1 MQAKKAQEDAA
12 SRLAVQVR
20 QLLRLL
26 PPAQTGPP
34 ASPSRLTEI
43 HPLMPRVGRVRC
55 LLLLLC
61 WAGSPQNSLPWGS
74 AMTV

>member
-1 MQAKKAQEDAA
+1 MQAKKAQEEAA

-43 HPLMPRVGRVRC
+43 HPLMPPGVRVEATSNPPIMIFPGRC
-55 LLLLLC
+55 L
-61 WAGSPQNSLPWGS
+61 
-74 AMTV
+74 T

>member
-43 HPLMPRVGRVRC
+43 HPLMPRSARIATSAFAVDNRD
-55 LLLLLC
+55 L
-61 WAGSPQNSLPWGS
+61 SPERSMAPREW
-74 AMTV
+74 